1 MPEATGAAQL
11 DQLASIL
18 GNRLGALADLYDC
31 FNSAADPLSSARNAA
46 ENTFLSELARYY
58 DYWPEPKP
66 EFGLFKRAIV
76 VMVKKHL
83 KATRKPSDCE
93 LR

>member
-46 ENTFLSELARYY
+46 ENTFLSELAR
-58 DYWPEPKP
+58 
-66 EFGLFKRAIV
+66 
-76 VMVKKHL
+76 
-83 KATRKPSDCE
+83 
-93 LR
+93 